1 MKQKLIEILK
11 TMVDPEK
18 INSFDDDIDL
28 VNDLQFDSLQTI
40 NFILAIE
47 EEFGIE
53 INFENFD
60 FEMMES
66 INKMSS
72 FLEEQM

>member
-1 MKQKLIEILK
+1 MKEKLIEILK

-18 INSFDDDIDL
+18 INSFAVDIDL